1 MFTKINYIHKI
12 FQNKYAEDA
21 LNRMDDFHFF
31 LYFIYFLN
39 DAEPVSLK
47 ILMSAIII
55 DFDSKHQ

>member
-1 MFTKINYIHKI
+1 MYTKVNYIHKI
-12 FQNKYAEDA
+12 FQSKYAEDA
-21 LNRMDDFHFF
+21 LSRMDDFLFF
-31 LYFIYFLN
+31 FLN